1 MIGVSMC
8 FFMIG
13 DSIENLETQLGVAAA
28 SFVENCLFIAAL
40 ALIGMIYLAFFSKPC
55 PVCAEQL
62 SPTASDRR
70 HCGYTWTLRPGR
82 TAGTGCAADSHFIWS
97 QPSRLPDEQTIT

>member
-40 ALIGMIYLAFFSKPC
+40 ALIAVGI
-55 PVCAEQL
+55 
-62 SPTASDRR
+62 
-70 HCGYTWTLRPGR
+70 
-82 TAGTGCAADSHFIWS
+82 
-97 QPSRLPDEQTIT
+97 